1 MEPKLN
7 PAYKIAQQYVMC
19 FKESY
24 PNILEDLQNAH
35 YYNRSVFADNPY
47 ETARREGERNVI
59 LRIMTIIDMTEKGEI
74 TNE

>member
-1 MEPKLN
+1 MVELKKD
-7 PAYKIAQQYVMC
+7 YKIAQQYVMC

-24 PNILEDLQNAH
+24 PNILEDLQEAH

-59 LRIMTIIDMTEKGEI
+59 LRIMTILDMIEKGEI
-74 TNE
+74 SND